1 MKKAEKIPIQE
12 FIKKIQRSSDPY
24 YPDPSVEQYYDDF
37 TNRTIWLIDEID
49 GDSLDIISKIVR
61 WNREDK
67 DIPVEQRKPIKIFF
81 FCPGGS
87 LDVEESIVSTIKLS
101 KTPVWGI
108 AIGMVASAASLIFL
122 SCHERYALPNAYLII
137 HQGSAQMGGNY
148 DDIDAAM
155 KDYKET
161 VERMTRF
168 YIETTGYTEE
178 EIRTNIKTD
187 WYVRGDELLEK
198 KLITDWVKDI
208 EDLL

>member
-12 FIKKIQRSSDPY
+12 FIKQLQGSNDPY
-24 YPDPSVEQYYDDF
+24 YPDPSTEQYYDDF
-37 TNRTIWLIDEID
+37 SNRTIWMIDEID
-49 GDSLDIISKIVR
+49 GDTLDIISKIVR

-108 AIGMVASAASLIFL
+108 AIGVVASAATLIYL
-122 SCHERYALPNAYLII
+122 SCHQRYALPNAYLII
-137 HQGSAQMGGNY
+137 HQGSAQLGGNY
-148 DDIDAAM
+148 AEVVAAM
-155 KDYKET
+155 RDYEET
-161 VERMTRF
+161 VERMTKF
-168 YIETTGYTEE
+168 YVENTNYTED

-187 WYVRGDELLEK
+187 WYVRGDELLDRN
-198 KLITDWVKDI
+198 LITGWI
-208 EDLL
+208 EDIDVML